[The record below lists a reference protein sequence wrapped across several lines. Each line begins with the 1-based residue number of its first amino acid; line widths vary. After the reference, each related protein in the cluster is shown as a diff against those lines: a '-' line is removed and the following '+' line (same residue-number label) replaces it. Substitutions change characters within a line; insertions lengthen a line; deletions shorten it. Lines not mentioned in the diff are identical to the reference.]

1 MTALDTVLGN
11 FGPTTTLLL
20 ETQTTQQ
27 VMKETNDQ
35 NEKITTLVLAASTI
49 LDQIEV
55 PSTIVRIND
64 TLSYVESLTDEEL
77 ARADQLLSGIKFA
90 TENDKPVIEQP
101 KVYVKSSEQNII

>member
-1 MTALDTVLGN
+1 
-11 FGPTTTLLL
+11 
-20 ETQTTQQ
+20 
-27 VMKETNDQ
+27 MKETNNQ